1 MKLSNI
7 LIFTVGVFL
16 LGLTSET
23 HASASGGGGSY
34 TSELAV
40 AGEGPGSGPKKRIP
54 DGEETDPSGSSA
66 EILDSE
72 LNQAALKILDACKGD
87 LNCAKDLLN
96 GAASGPFDSN

>member
-34 TSELAV
+34 TSELA
-40 AGEGPGSGPKKRIP
+40 GEGPGSGPKRIP

>member
-34 TSELAV
+34 TSELA
-40 AGEGPGSGPKKRIP
+40 GEGPGSGPKR
-54 DGEETDPSGSSA
+54 EETDPSGSSA

-72 LNQAALKILDACKGD
+72 LNQAALIILDACKGD
-87 LNCAKDLLN
+87 LNCAFGLLN